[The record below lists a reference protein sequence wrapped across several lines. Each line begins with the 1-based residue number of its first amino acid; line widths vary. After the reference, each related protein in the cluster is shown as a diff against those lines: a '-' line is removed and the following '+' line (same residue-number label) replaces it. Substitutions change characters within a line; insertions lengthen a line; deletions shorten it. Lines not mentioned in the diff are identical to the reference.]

1 MYNQYDESETYLI
14 CLSSE
19 EKKAR
24 KRPIRPKI
32 INHTNNTAQIEN
44 KIVPLPL
51 PDCKAKP
58 NSKQGKAKQHIHTYV
73 CILEFGIV
81 YLYLI

>member
-24 KRPIRPKI
+24 K
-32 INHTNNTAQIEN
+32 
-44 KIVPLPL
+44 
-51 PDCKAKP
+51 AK
-58 NSKQGKAKQHIHTYV
+58 GKGKESESEEGLLCGERDPHHDSPQ
-73 CILEFGIV
+73 CISCEV
-81 YLYLI
+81 Q